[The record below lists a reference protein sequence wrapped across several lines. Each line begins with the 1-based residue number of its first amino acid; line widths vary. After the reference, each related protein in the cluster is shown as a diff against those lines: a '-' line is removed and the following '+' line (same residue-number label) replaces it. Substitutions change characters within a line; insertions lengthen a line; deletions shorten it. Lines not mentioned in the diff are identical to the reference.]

1 MTSEPPSKHP
11 RLSEMAESLRVKKL
25 SEHATLPVRGSE
37 GAAGYDL
44 ARCAPCAHGA
54 AAHDGHHRLRS
65 RHARGSSSPALGAS
79 LPCLWHPSRRHLTL
93 SPTPAPCVATSAYDC
108 VVPARGKELV
118 KTDLSIAIPAG
129 TYARIAPRSGL
140 AWKNFI
146 DTGAGVR
153 LWFGCS
159 TMLPRSQ
166 RRRRERQT
174 DACATRGLDASGYVQ
189 VVDFD
194 YRGPVGVI
202 LFNHSDVDFVGA
214 TYARA
219 DDRHRGHQCG

>member
-1 MTSEPPSKHP
+1 MTAEPASKHP
-11 RLSEMAESLRVKKL
+11 RLDMAESLRVKKL

-44 ARCAPCAHGA
+44 ARCARATGG
-54 AAHDGHHRLRS
+54 DGPRSLHHLGS
-65 RHARGSSSPALGAS
+65 PHARGSSSRAARVAS
-79 LPCLWHPSRRHLTL
+79 PCGLIPFPPSPDTFTL
-93 SPTPAPCVATSAYDC
+93 STACVACSAYDC

-153 LWFGCS
+153 VSFGLSFAIHCQGN
-159 TMLPRSQ
+159 LKAG
-166 RRRRERQT
+166 
-174 DACATRGLDASGYVQ
+174 DAAVSGRPTR
-189 VVDFD
+189 
-194 YRGPVGVI
+194 
-202 LFNHSDVDFVGA
+202 
-214 TYARA
+214 ARWL
-219 DDRHRGHQCG
+219 